1 MYEFNLSLKFLS
13 STSSL
18 SPWLIHPCYRERVI
32 FIIELLGKQM
42 KKKTQIQHC
51 LLNENVLH
59 NEFVFYNV
67 RF

>member
-32 FIIELLGKQM
+32 FIIELVGKQM
-42 KKKTQIQHC
+42 KKKNANTTLFTQREC
-51 LLNENVLH
+51 
-59 NEFVFYNV
+59 FT
-67 RF
+67 